1 MDILNFVYLLMAF
14 VLGSL
19 TGLFI
24 YRTSQRQWM
33 DGLKKEHS
41 KLEEEHQL
49 LQSKIRYHEQEKYQ
63 LNGELMIYKE
73 RLQNLEDQQ
82 DDNEKNLREQF
93 ENLANRILKSNSE
106 SFSEQQQQ
114 KLSLILN
121 PLKEKLQSFEKKI
134 EETHKEDIREASS
147 LKEQIRNLQEL
158 NHKISKEAQDLTNA
172 LLGQSKTRGNWG
184 EVILES
190 ILEKSGLVK
199 NQEYLVQQSFQ
210 SPDGRRLQPDVII
223 QLPDNKHLVIDS
235 KLSLAAYERYAN
247 EDSKQLQEQALRE
260 HLSSMRQHIKELGSK
275 NYQQLYG
282 LESLDFVLMFV
293 PVEPAFNAAVSH
305 DQQLYLDA
313 FENNIIIVSHSTLL
327 ATLRTIAS
335 IWRQEK
341 QNRNAIRIAD
351 EGGKL
356 YDKLRIFV
364 DTMNDLGTRLRQMD
378 SDYDKAMNQLINGR
392 GNLVGRAEKMRKL
405 GARAGKQIE
414 GAQQDESEADA
425 SERPN

>member
-1 MDILNFVYLLMAF
+1 MEIFSFVYLLVAF
-14 VLGSL
+14 ALGSL
-19 TGLFI
+19 TGLLI
-24 YRTSQRQWM
+24 YRSSQHQWM
-33 DGLKKEHS
+33 ERLKNEHS
-41 KLEEEHQL
+41 KLEEEHQV
-49 LQSKIRYHEQEKYQ
+49 LQSECQEKERIGHQ
-63 LNGELMIYKE
+63 LNSEILIYKE
-73 RLQNLEDQQ
+73 RLQNLEKQQ
-82 DDNEKNLREQF
+82 SENEKHLKEQF
-93 ENLANRILKSNSE
+93 ENLANRILKTNSE

-121 PLKEKLQSFEKKI
+121 PLKEKLQSFERKV

-147 LKEQIRNLQEL
+147 LKEQIKNLQEL
-158 NHKISKEAQDLTNA
+158 NNRISKEAQDLTNA

-223 QLPDNKHLVIDS
+223 QLPENKHLVIDS
-235 KLSLAAYERYAN
+235 KLSLAAYERFAN
-247 EDSKQLQEQALRE
+247 EDDKQLQDQALRE
-260 HLSSMRQHIKELGSK
+260 HLGSMRQHIKELGAK

-341 QNRNAIRIAD
+341 QNRNALQIAD
-351 EGGKL
+351 EGGKM

-364 DTMNDLGTRLRQMD
+364 DTMNDLGNRLRQMD
-378 SDYDKAMNQLINGR
+378 TDYDKAMNQLINGR

-405 GARAGKQIE
+405 GARASKQIE
-414 GAQQDESEADA
+414 GVNEDESEEDAD
-425 SERPN
+425 ERAD

>member
-1 MDILNFVYLLMAF
+1 MEIFSFVYLLVAF
-14 VLGSL
+14 ALGSL
-19 TGLFI
+19 TGLLI
-24 YRTSQRQWM
+24 YRSSQHQWM
-33 DGLKKEHS
+33 ERLKNEHS
-41 KLEEEHQL
+41 KLEEEHQV
-49 LQSKIRYHEQEKYQ
+49 LQSECQEKERIGHQ
-63 LNGELMIYKE
+63 LNSEILIYKE
-73 RLQNLEDQQ
+73 RLQNLEKQQ
-82 DDNEKNLREQF
+82 SENEKHLKEQF
-93 ENLANRILKSNSE
+93 ENLANRILKTNSE

-121 PLKEKLQSFEKKI
+121 PLKEKLQSFERKV

-147 LKEQIRNLQEL
+147 LKEQIKNLQEL
-158 NHKISKEAQDLTNA
+158 NNRISKEAQDLTNA

-210 SPDGRRLQPDVII
+210 SLDGRRLQPDVII
-223 QLPDNKHLVIDS
+223 QLPENKHLVIDS
-235 KLSLAAYERYAN
+235 KLSLAAYERFAN
-247 EDSKQLQEQALRE
+247 EDDKQLQDQALRE
-260 HLSSMRQHIKELGSK
+260 HLGSMRQHIKELGAK

-341 QNRNAIRIAD
+341 QNRNALQIAD
-351 EGGKL
+351 EGGKM

-364 DTMNDLGTRLRQMD
+364 DTMNDLGNRLRQMD
-378 SDYDKAMNQLINGR
+378 TDYDKAMNQLINGR

-405 GARAGKQIE
+405 GARASKQIE
-414 GAQQDESEADA
+414 GVNEDESEEDAD
-425 SERPN
+425 ERAD

>member
-1 MDILNFVYLLMAF
+1 
-14 VLGSL
+14 
-19 TGLFI
+19 
-24 YRTSQRQWM
+24 
-33 DGLKKEHS
+33 
-41 KLEEEHQL
+41 
-49 LQSKIRYHEQEKYQ
+49 
-63 LNGELMIYKE
+63 
-73 RLQNLEDQQ
+73 
-82 DDNEKNLREQF
+82 
-93 ENLANRILKSNSE
+93 
-106 SFSEQQQQ
+106 
-114 KLSLILN
+114 
-121 PLKEKLQSFEKKI
+121 
-134 EETHKEDIREASS
+134 
-147 LKEQIRNLQEL
+147 
-158 NHKISKEAQDLTNA
+158 
-172 LLGQSKTRGNWG
+172 LGQSKTRGNWG

-223 QLPDNKHLVIDS
+223 QLPENKHLVIDS
-235 KLSLAAYERYAN
+235 KLSLAAYERFAN
-247 EDSKQLQEQALRE
+247 EDDKQLQDQALRE
-260 HLSSMRQHIKELGSK
+260 HLGSMRQHIKELGAK

-341 QNRNAIRIAD
+341 QNRNALQIAD
-351 EGGKL
+351 EGGKM

-364 DTMNDLGTRLRQMD
+364 DTMNDLGNRLRQMD
-378 SDYDKAMNQLINGR
+378 TDYDKAMNQLINGR

-405 GARAGKQIE
+405 GARASKQIE
-414 GAQQDESEADA
+414 GVNEDESEEDAD
-425 SERPN
+425 ERAD

>member
-73 RLQNLEDQQ
+73 RLQNLEHQQ

>member
-1 MDILNFVYLLMAF
+1 MEIFSFVYLLVAF
-14 VLGSL
+14 ALGSL
-19 TGLFI
+19 TGLLI
-24 YRTSQRQWM
+24 YRSSQHQWM
-33 DGLKKEHS
+33 ERLKNEHS
-41 KLEEEHQL
+41 KLEEEHQV
-49 LQSKIRYHEQEKYQ
+49 LQSECQEKDRIGHQ
-63 LNGELMIYKE
+63 LNSEILIYKE
-73 RLQNLEDQQ
+73 RLQNLEKQQ
-82 DDNEKNLREQF
+82 SENEKHLKEQF
-93 ENLANRILKSNSE
+93 ENLANRILKTNSE

-121 PLKEKLQSFEKKI
+121 PLKEKLQSFERKV

-147 LKEQIRNLQEL
+147 LKEQIKNLQEL
-158 NHKISKEAQDLTNA
+158 NNRISKEAQDLTNA

-223 QLPDNKHLVIDS
+223 QLPENKHLVIDS
-235 KLSLAAYERYAN
+235 KLSLAAYERFAN
-247 EDSKQLQEQALRE
+247 EDDKQLQDQALRE
-260 HLSSMRQHIKELGSK
+260 HLGSMRQHIKELGAK

-341 QNRNAIRIAD
+341 QNRNALQIAD
-351 EGGKL
+351 EGGKM

-364 DTMNDLGTRLRQMD
+364 DTMNDLGNRLRQMD
-378 SDYDKAMNQLINGR
+378 TDYDKAMNQLINGR

-405 GARAGKQIE
+405 GARASKQIE
-414 GAQQDESEADA
+414 GVNEDESEEDAD
-425 SERPN
+425 ERAD

>member
-73 RLQNLEDQQ
+73 RLQNLEHQQ

-425 SERPN
+425 SERPD